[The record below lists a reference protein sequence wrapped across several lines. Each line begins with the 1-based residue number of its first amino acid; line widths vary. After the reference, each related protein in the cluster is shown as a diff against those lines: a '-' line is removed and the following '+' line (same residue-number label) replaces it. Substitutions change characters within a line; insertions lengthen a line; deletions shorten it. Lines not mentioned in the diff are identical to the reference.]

1 MMRRASYVCM
11 HARSRVSELLSV
23 FAVVFALTIGRAD
36 ASQANHVESSVGMPA
51 KIESIV
57 LPGTELEAVPSE
69 TKSPIVLRIA
79 ATYPHGSEFRYDLEF
94 TGLDPGEY
102 DLKTWLHRKDG
113 SSSENLPSIPVT
125 IRSML
130 PAGQVKPHTPS
141 AGEHPR
147 LGGYRIL
154 WIVCGI
160 IWIAGLAA
168 IVWMGRRRRL
178 EEEALR
184 PRPKSLAEKLEPLV
198 QSALAGKLSRSERA
212 QLELGLVAYWRKRL
226 GYEERRPAETIQ
238 LLRDHPEAGPLLT
251 SLEDWLHRP
260 ADRARVDVAALL
272 APYRNLPADA
282 LEATR

>member
-1 MMRRASYVCM
+1 MRTAAPVLGL
-11 HARSRVSELLSV
+11 ALALGLV
-23 FAVVFALTIGRAD
+23 FGLAAAPL
-36 ASQANHVESSVGMPA
+36 ANHVESTVGMPA
-51 KIESIV
+51 RIEALV
-57 LPGTELEAVPSE
+57 LPGSELEAAPSDA
-69 TKSPIVLRIA
+69 KSPIVLRVA

-102 DLKTWLHRKDG
+102 DLKSFLHRKDG
-113 SSSENLPSIPVT
+113 SSSADLPSIPVS
-125 IRSML
+125 IRSVL

-160 IWIAGLAA
+160 VWIAGIAA
-168 IVWMGRRRRL
+168 IVWSGRRKRL
-178 EEEALR
+178 EEEAAR
-184 PRPKSLAEKLEPLV
+184 PRPKTLAEKLEPLV
-198 QSALAGKLSRSERA
+198 ESALAGKLSRAERA

-226 GYEERRPAETIQ
+226 GYDERRPAETIQ
-238 LLRDHPEAGPLLT
+238 LLRDHPEAGPLLR

-260 ADRARVDVAALL
+260 ADRTRVDVGALL

-282 LEATR
+282 LES